1 MLLDFAASKRT
12 AVPVHRGVMAAS
24 LVSMLSTASLQSTT
38 VFDRTNPGE
47 GVAVDP
53 AAAPTASDRLPSAL
67 RYSEITGSKTLPA
80 VVAGRITPSTARSVD
95 RKDALRERIHSIMME
110 TDGDPNGPRP
120 SPDAIDDALRFV
132 ELIPA
137 DAPAP
142 HVSVA
147 DDGEV
152 NFFRRGPGLFIDV
165 GFFGD
170 GQIHYYARVDA
181 LEIDV
186 DGSAPFSGRSLP
198 RDLVIPITTD

>member
-1 MLLDFAASKRT
+1 MRAA
-12 AVPVHRGVMAAS
+12 
-24 LVSMLSTASLQSTT
+24 
-38 VFDRTNPGE
+38 
-47 GVAVDP
+47 
-53 AAAPTASDRLPSAL
+53 
-67 RYSEITGSKTLPA
+67 
-80 VVAGRITPSTARSVD
+80 
-95 RKDALRERIHSIMME
+95 
-110 TDGDPNGPRP
+110 DPNGMRP
-120 SPDAIDDALRFV
+120 SLDAIDEALRFV
-132 ELIPA
+132 ELLPA

-170 GQIHYYARVDA
+170 GRIHYYARVDA

-198 RDLVIPITTD
+198 RDLVIPITTDRDGQRPSGRRT

>member
-1 MLLDFAASKRT
+1 MLRKFAASERT
-12 AVPVHRGVMAAS
+12 AVPAHRGVMAAS
-24 LVSMLSTASLQSTT
+24 LVSMLSTASLQSAT
-38 VFDRTNPGE
+38 VFDRTNLGE

-67 RYSEITGSKTLPA
+67 RYIEITGSRTLRA
-80 VVAGRITPSTARSVD
+80 AVAGRITPLTARSVD
-95 RKDALRERIHSIMME
+95 RKDALRERIRSIMME
-110 TDGDPNGPRP
+110 TDGDPNGP

-132 ELIPA
+132 ELLPA

-198 RDLVIPITTD
+198 RDLVISITTD

>member
-1 MLLDFAASKRT
+1 
-12 AVPVHRGVMAAS
+12 
-24 LVSMLSTASLQSTT
+24 
-38 VFDRTNPGE
+38 
-47 GVAVDP
+47 
-53 AAAPTASDRLPSAL
+53 
-67 RYSEITGSKTLPA
+67 
-80 VVAGRITPSTARSVD
+80 
-95 RKDALRERIHSIMME
+95 MME